1 MSVAAINVA
10 LSVLPTFDMKTS
22 QPHFT
27 NICDRSIAQH
37 TLSLQSQKH
46 NWPYLLAKSLSSF
59 LTEKTLWFLLLWH
72 IYHALHW
79 SPALLAAAG
88 EPLVGY
94 NTTAAKATLL
104 IGQRVCLSIWI
115 PLPALRTEFTMHYI
129 MQPIFRRQQPLQAV
143 KTRPS
148 DLWY

>member
-1 MSVAAINVA
+1 MLA
-10 LSVLPTFDMKTS
+10 
-22 QPHFT
+22 
-27 NICDRSIAQH
+27 RSLARH
-37 TLSLQSQKH
+37 TLFPTVPK
-46 NWPYLLAKSLSSF
+46 NTIGRTFWRILSPPF

-79 SPALLAAAG
+79 SPALLAAAVSS
-88 EPLVGY
+88 LVSY

-104 IGQRVCLSIWI
+104 IGQLVCQSIWI

-148 DLWY
+148 DL